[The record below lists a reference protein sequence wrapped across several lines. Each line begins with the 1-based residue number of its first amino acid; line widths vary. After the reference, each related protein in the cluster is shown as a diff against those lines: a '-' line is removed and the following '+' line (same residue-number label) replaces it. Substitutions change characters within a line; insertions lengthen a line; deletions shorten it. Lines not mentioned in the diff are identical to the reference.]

1 MCVCMG
7 NYITDQRK
15 ARIDFL
21 CKESQC
27 FQTWKDFEAFAFE
40 YLFRQCG
47 LTIEKIE
54 NDYLLG
60 LKQICTR
67 DGQWYITSRD
77 REMHEKMIPKEE

>member
-1 MCVCMG
+1 MG

-21 CKESQC
+21 CRESES

-40 YLFRQCG
+40 FLFRECG

-67 DGQWYITSRD
+67 DGVYTS
-77 REMHEKMIPKEE
+77 REMHPAEAPQVEEQFSRDQE

>member
-1 MCVCMG
+1 MCVYMG

-21 CKESQC
+21 CTESES

-40 YLFRQCG
+40 YLFRECG

-60 LKQICTR
+60 LKQICTK
-67 DGQWYITSRD
+67 DGQYVRKNIDCSVCKKVTQGT
-77 REMHEKMIPKEE
+77 E